1 MAKKFFFS
9 YNKNISKQEKTV
21 KRALF
26 SLYHKEGCE
35 SFAKFLVEQG
45 YEILSTGG
53 TYHYLKEKNIPVI
66 EVSSITGF
74 PEILDGRVKTLHPI
88 IHGGIL
94 AMRDNPSHQEE
105 LKRHRIFPIDFVVV
119 NLYPFEKTIQKEG
132 VSLPE
137 IIEQIDIGGVT
148 LIRAAAKNYHDVCI
162 VVDNEDIPSIME
174 EMQKNG
180 TLSLET
186 RAILAA
192 KAFSHTAYYDSMIS
206 TYFQRMVGMK
216 LPKEM
221 GIPLSR
227 VSSLR
232 YGENPHQEAALYRSY
247 RDISI
252 STLNADIL
260 GGKEMSFNN
269 YLDADGCL
277 DIIREFAEDEPFA
290 VIIKHTNPCG
300 ASYGHTLREA
310 FEKARA
316 TDPLSAFGGIIGV
329 NKTLDEETAQAIT
342 ETFFEIVIAPDYTE
356 KALAI
361 LQTKKNLRIEGG
373 MLVQEWDQIGMSKE
387 KWEIVT
393 LKKPTR
399 DQEKDLRFA
408 WKITK
413 HVKSNAIVYVKDG
426 QVIGVGA
433 GQMSRVDSARIALE
447 KASAVG
453 FDVRG
458 SVMASDAFF
467 PFRDT
472 VDTAAKDGIVAIV
485 QPGGSIRDQ
494 ESIEAANEHGIAM
507 VFTGIRHFK
516 Q

>member
-1 MAKKFFFS
+1 M
-9 YNKNISKQEKTV
+9 

-26 SLYHKEGCE
+26 SLYYKEGCDTL
-35 SFAKFLVEQG
+35 ARFLVEQG

-53 TYHYLKEKNIPVI
+53 TYRYLKEKNIPVT

-94 AMRDNPSHQEE
+94 AMRNNPSHQEQ
-105 LKRHRIFPIDFVVV
+105 LQSHHILPIDFVVV
-119 NLYPFEKTIQKEG
+119 NLYPFEETIQKEG
-132 VSLPE
+132 VSLQE
-137 IIEQIDIGGVT
+137 IIEQIDIGGVA

-162 VVDNEDIPSIME
+162 IVDNEDIPSLIE
-174 EMQKNG
+174 EIQKTG
-180 TLSLET
+180 SLSLET
-186 RAILAA
+186 RSILAA

-216 LPKEM
+216 FPKEM
-221 GIPLSR
+221 GIPLYK

-247 RDISI
+247 RDTSI

-260 GGKEMSFNN
+260 WGKEMSYNN

-277 DIIREFAEDEPFA
+277 DIVREFASDEPFA

-300 ASYGHTLREA
+300 ASYGRTLREA

-316 TDPLSAFGGIIGV
+316 TDPVSAFGGIIGV
-329 NKTLDEETAQAIT
+329 NKTMDEETAQAIV

-361 LQTKKNLRIEGG
+361 LQSKKNLRILKLKGTAWEKQGLSYRRIEGG

-387 KWEIVT
+387 KWDVVT
-393 LKKPTR
+393 LKKPTIE
-399 DQEKDLRFA
+399 QEKDLRFA
-408 WKITK
+408 WKIAK

-453 FDVRG
+453 LDVRG

-472 VDTAAKDGIVAIV
+472 VDTAARDGIVAIV
-485 QPGGSIRDQ
+485 QPGGSVRDQ
-494 ESIEAANEHGIAM
+494 ESIDAANEHGIAM
-507 VFTGIRHFK
+507 VFTGVRHFK
-516 Q
+516 H